1 MFSRAFSSFAAISP
15 ARQAM
20 SRFIRMNA
28 TDAKSCLANKV
39 ALVTAS
45 TEGIGFAIARRL
57 AQDGARVVLSSRK
70 QANVDRA
77 VAELQMENLGVS
89 GLVCHVG
96 KAEDRQ
102 RLIETALERHGG
114 IDILVSNAAVNPYSG
129 PILDT
134 PGEVWDKIL
143 DVNIKAAAML
153 VQSVVPHMEKRGG
166 GAIVLVS
173 SIGAYSPLSLSGA
186 YMVSKTALLS
196 LMCNFVPELSSR
208 KIRINC
214 LAPGLIETKF
224 STVLRKDKATLEKIM
239 ESMGIQRVGQPSDC
253 SGIVSFLC
261 SPDAD
266 YITGETIVVAGG
278 APSRL

>member
-1 MFSRAFSSFAAISP
+1 MFPRAFSSFAAIP
-15 ARQAM
+15 QARQAM
-20 SRFIRMNA
+20 SRFVRMNA
-28 TDAKSCLANKV
+28 TDSKSRLANKV
-39 ALVTAS
+39 AVVTAS

-57 AQDGARVVLSSRK
+57 AQDGAHVVLSSRK
-70 QANVDRA
+70 KANVDRA
-77 VAELQMENLGVS
+77 VAELQTENLSVS

-96 KAEDRQ
+96 KAEDRK
-102 RLIETALERHGG
+102 RLIETAVERHGG
-114 IDILVSNAAVNPYSG
+114 IDILVSNAAVNPYFGS
-129 PILDT
+129 ILDT

-143 DVNIKAAAML
+143 DINVKAAAML

-173 SIGAYSPLSLSGA
+173 SIAAYSPFPGLGP
-186 YMVSKTALLS
+186 YNVSKTALLG
-196 LMCNFVPELSSR
+196 LVRNFVPELSSR

-224 STVLRKDKATLEKIM
+224 SLALREDEATLEKTM
-239 ESMGIQRVGQPSDC
+239 ESLRIQRIGVPSDC

>member
-1 MFSRAFSSFAAISP
+1 MFPRVFSSFAAVP
-15 ARQAM
+15 QARQAA
-20 SRFIRMNA
+20 SRFIRMNS
-28 TDAKSCLANKV
+28 TNAKSRLANKV

-57 AQDGARVVLSSRK
+57 AQDGAHVVLSSRK

-77 VAELQMENLGVS
+77 VAELRTENLSVS

-96 KAEDRQ
+96 KDKDRQ

-114 IDILVSNAAVNPYSG
+114 IDILVSNAAVNPYFG

-143 DVNIKAAAML
+143 DINVKAAAML
-153 VQSVVPHMEKRGG
+153 IQLVVPHMEKRGG
-166 GAIVLVS
+166 GSIVLVS
-173 SIGAYSPLSLSGA
+173 SIAAYSPFPGLGP
-186 YMVSKTALLS
+186 YNVSKTALVGLVR
-196 LMCNFVPELSSR
+196 NFVPELSSR

-224 STVLRKDKATLEKIM
+224 SSVLREDEATLEKTM
-239 ESMGIQRVGQPSDC
+239 ESMRIQRIGQPSDC

>member
-1 MFSRAFSSFAAISP
+1 
-15 ARQAM
+15 M
-20 SRFIRMNA
+20 SRFVRMNA

-57 AQDGARVVLSSRK
+57 AQDGAHVVLSSRK

-77 VAELQMENLGVS
+77 VAELRTENLGVS

-96 KAEDRQ
+96 KSEDRQ

-173 SIGAYSPLSLSGA
+173 SIGAYSPLSFSGA
-186 YMVSKTALLS
+186 YMVSKTALLG
-196 LMCNFVPELSSR
+196 LMRNFVPELKSR

-224 STVLRKDKATLEKIM
+224 STVVSSRSWRKELRKDQATLEKIM

-278 APSRL
+278 AQSRL